1 MGATMG
7 QPPWRTGLWTAPV
20 GRLVK
25 AVGALRRPIA
35 STGEPVKAVLLLSG
49 GFDSP
54 VAGRMLQRQGVEL
67 EALHGSFEP
76 VTDDAS
82 VRKSREL
89 ARHLGLKR
97 LWVAKIGE
105 SLGRIPHDREAH
117 RYYFLLQKRLL
128 YRLADAL
135 ADQVGADAIAT
146 GENLGQVSSQTLPN
160 LVTLEQAARRPL
172 LRPLLGLDK
181 VDILRLARDWGTYDT
196 SVGPELCDLLG
207 PDKPATQSQAGPVA
221 IAEKRVGLDQDLP
234 TLACMEI

>member
-1 MGATMG
+1 
-7 QPPWRTGLWTAPV
+7 V
-20 GRLVK
+20 GR
-25 AVGALRRPIA
+25 R
-35 STGEPVKAVLLLSG
+35 VKAVLLLSG

-54 VAGRMLQRQGVEL
+54 VAARMLQEQGVSL

-82 VRKSREL
+82 VRKAETL
-89 ARHLGLKR
+89 ARQLGLKR

-105 SLGRIPHDREAH
+105 HLGRIPHDREAH

-135 ADQVGADAIAT
+135 ADQVGADVLAT
-146 GENLGQVSSQTLPN
+146 GENLGQVSSQTLDN
-160 LVTLEQAARRPL
+160 LVTLEEAARRPV

-181 VDILRLARDWGTYDT
+181 VDILRLAREWGTYDT

-207 PDKPATQSQAGPVA
+207 PNKPATTSKVGPVVD
-221 IAEKRVGLDQDLP
+221 AEKRVHLDMDLP
-234 TLACMEI
+234 AISCVEL

>member
-1 MGATMG
+1 
-7 QPPWRTGLWTAPV
+7 
-20 GRLVK
+20 
-25 AVGALRRPIA
+25 
-35 STGEPVKAVLLLSG
+35 VKAVLLLSG

-54 VAGRMLQRQGVEL
+54 VAGRMLQEQGVVL

-82 VRKSREL
+82 VRKAKAL
-89 ARHLGLKR
+89 ARQLGLKR

-105 SLGRIPHDREAH
+105 SLGKIPHDRQAH

-135 ADQVGADAIAT
+135 ADEVGADAVAT

-160 LVTLEQAARRPL
+160 LVTLEQAARRPV

-181 VDILRLARDWGTYDT
+181 VDILRLAREWDTYET

-207 PDKPATQSQAGPVA
+207 PQKPATTSQPGAVA
-221 IAEKRVGLDQDLP
+221 EAERRVGLDTGLP
-234 TLACMEI
+234 TLECLALE